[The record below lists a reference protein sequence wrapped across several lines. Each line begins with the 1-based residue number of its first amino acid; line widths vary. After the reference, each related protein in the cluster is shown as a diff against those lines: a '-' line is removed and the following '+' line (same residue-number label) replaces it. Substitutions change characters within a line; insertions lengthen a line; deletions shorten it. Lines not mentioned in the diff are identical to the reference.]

1 MKDHTPYQ
9 VQVTQDWRLLLPAET
24 ARGDYAP
31 LSFCT
36 LTYQA
41 KAEGVLLLYGIDR
54 WKLVEKQLLSLP
66 ALEPAS
72 RNVAR
77 IMLGYAEEISLDE
90 HGGFYI
96 PEKLRF
102 VLANDK
108 TVFVHARFPERH
120 LQISTLPEYFDMS

>member
-1 MKDHTPYQ
+1 MTDHTSYQ
-9 VQVTQDWRLLLPAET
+9 VQVTKDWQLVLPAET
-24 ARGDYAP
+24 AQGDYAP
-31 LSFCT
+31 LTSCT

-41 KAEGVLLLYGIDR
+41 KVEGVLLLYGISR
-54 WKLVEKQLLSLP
+54 WEVVEKQIISLP

-90 HGGFYI
+90 QGGFYI

-108 TVFVHARFPERH
+108 TIFVHARFPERH
-120 LQISTLPEYFDMS
+120 LQLSTFPEYFDMG